1 MKIDKKTT
9 GEFID
14 LYNSGLSS
22 EKIAKKYGTTRQTVL
37 RHLKSNGVEVGIYQ
51 TNNNKIVDIFSE
63 SLKKNIL
70 KRYSE
75 QETIND
81 ISETLNIKRNQV
93 LLILKDLH
101 IKIRDRAWESKKYK
115 TKRDFFNKI
124 DSDEKAYFLG
134 LIFSDGC
141 LSKNRLILTLQ
152 EKDKYILEKLAKL
165 IFLNDY
171 KIYTTELSKK
181 NKNHQNSCSLVISDK
196 ILVDKLKEKYELCEN
211 KTFKLKFPNFL
222 NKTNLLYS
230 FIRGYFDGDGCITL
244 ENKNRKAIVSI
255 VCNEIFASGLEK
267 FLIKNGIKAYN
278 YKKGKNNREIKFRE
292 NASVEKFYKL
302 MYLNTEM
309 YLYRKKD
316 KFEIFKK
323 TINEKTSNSSKS

>member
-93 LLILKDLH
+93 LLILNDLH
-101 IKIRDRAWESKKYK
+101 VIIIEKEMYYIILIKILLINIIQIVKNMILIYQ
-115 TKRDFFNKI
+115 NINLKI
-124 DSDEKAYFLG
+124 
-134 LIFSDGC
+134 
-141 LSKNRLILTLQ
+141 
-152 EKDKYILEKLAKL
+152 
-165 IFLNDY
+165 
-171 KIYTTELSKK
+171 
-181 NKNHQNSCSLVISDK
+181 VI
-196 ILVDKLKEKYELCEN
+196 
-211 KTFKLKFPNFL
+211 
-222 NKTNLLYS
+222 
-230 FIRGYFDGDGCITL
+230 
-244 ENKNRKAIVSI
+244 
-255 VCNEIFASGLEK
+255 
-267 FLIKNGIKAYN
+267 
-278 YKKGKNNREIKFRE
+278 
-292 NASVEKFYKL
+292 
-302 MYLNTEM
+302 
-309 YLYRKKD
+309 
-316 KFEIFKK
+316 
-323 TINEKTSNSSKS
+323 